1 MHLVIFMCLVNIFG
15 LGKERRIKSEFF
27 FIKKLI
33 DLSEKFIINVI
44 DVINFLFI
52 FILIILY

>member
-1 MHLVIFMCLVNIFG
+1 MCLVNIFG